1 MFRVVAATA
10 AFLLALASTSADKL
24 EQHSFEPPYTD
35 VDPSGNRLLSKDWKN
50 GGVASVSQSFVRLTP
65 DRQSKK
71 GAVWSRKS
79 LGTDTFSTILKFR
92 ISGQGKKFFGDGM
105 ALWVMQQ
112 AYFVEGD
119 LHGSVERFTGF
130 GVIFDTFKNTESLS
144 QHRDVSVIVNDGE
157 SSTELMMDKLEGCD
171 ASIRYHE
178 DRADF
183 SVESMS
189 RAKVIVTGKRLV
201 VQIDGKNDGQFK
213 DCAVVDLPF
222 AMDWAKSAHIGV
234 TASTGQ
240 LADNHDVISLTTF
253 SDLVKHEQSEAL
265 VLSTP
270 SFEKGDGIS
279 QERFERIEDT
289 MSKILDKLEYLEH
302 HTEHEL
308 MAVEDHIKVSTSK
321 LQAQEAISEGRID
334 ELETKVVSNIN
345 GGIEKRRKSRRA
357 QARAPG
363 VRGCV

>member
-119 LHGSVERFTGF
+119 LHGSVERFTG
-130 GVIFDTFKNTESLS
+130 GDPPGQASCVPVPRPRLS
-144 QHRDVSVIVNDGE
+144 WP
-157 SSTELMMDKLEGCD
+157 C
-171 ASIRYHE
+171 
-178 DRADF
+178 
-183 SVESMS
+183 
-189 RAKVIVTGKRLV
+189 
-201 VQIDGKNDGQFK
+201 
-213 DCAVVDLPF
+213 
-222 AMDWAKSAHIGV
+222 
-234 TASTGQ
+234 
-240 LADNHDVISLTTF
+240 
-253 SDLVKHEQSEAL
+253 
-265 VLSTP
+265 
-270 SFEKGDGIS
+270 
-279 QERFERIEDT
+279 
-289 MSKILDKLEYLEH
+289 
-302 HTEHEL
+302 
-308 MAVEDHIKVSTSK
+308 
-321 LQAQEAISEGRID
+321 
-334 ELETKVVSNIN
+334 
-345 GGIEKRRKSRRA
+345 
-357 QARAPG
+357 
-363 VRGCV
+363 